1 MSITRSFT
9 LNTSL
14 SDEALMAPFGDNVVT
29 DGSNQATYIAGTK
42 SLIGVYP
49 LTVQYDWE
57 YSFDVEHNTMVSI
70 DIANETA
77 PQTRRVLDDIVG
89 PFIQTVGGEG
99 WISHHDI
106 PIVHW
111 NSEVI
116 RVDSSR
122 YDTQRVV
129 RSLETAGLDYQT
141 AELWSEAEAE
151 DGPCSSN

>member
-14 SDEALMAPFGDNVVT
+14 SDEALLAPFGDNVVT
-29 DGSNQATYIAGTK
+29 DESNQATYVAGTK

-70 DIANETA
+70 DIDNEAA

-89 PFIQTVGGEG
+89 PFIQTVGGEALRKSVLYRSPSADICLEPVSVRQVPTHG
-99 WISHHDI
+99 SVQRIPPRSSTFDWCSNQIASIS
-106 PIVHW
+106 
-111 NSEVI
+111 
-116 RVDSSR
+116 
-122 YDTQRVV
+122 
-129 RSLETAGLDYQT
+129 
-141 AELWSEAEAE
+141 
-151 DGPCSSN
+151 

>member
-1 MSITRSFT
+1 
-9 LNTSL
+9 
-14 SDEALMAPFGDNVVT
+14 MAPFGDNVVT

>member
-14 SDEALMAPFGDNVVT
+14 SDEASMAPFGDNVVT